1 MWGLL
6 DFFLGWGSLYKH
18 RRTTLGKNLAISKG
32 FLYVALYYLTAIIEV
47 IFNTSMTAIREFVNE
62 REMFGVKLS
71 FHFKY
76 SEYRDRSYSIFA
88 LHCLSHGIV

>member
-6 DFFLGWGSLYKH
+6 DFFLGWGSLYKQ
-18 RRTTLGKNLAISKG
+18 RRTTLGKNLVSKG
-32 FLYVALYYLTAIIEV
+32 FLYVAMYYL
-47 IFNTSMTAIREFVNE
+47 TAIREFVNE